1 MTPELTIVSSQA
13 TASSEMRAPQR
24 AMPDGGS
31 RLQPRLHVTLART
44 KHEVQAAGRLLESLY
59 ASRGYLVSQ
68 LDADPGSDLILL
80 AAEGSDA
87 IGTLTLRLD
96 GPLGLRADETYADEL
111 DLVRAQGRRACEFG
125 RFAVARH
132 AHSKAVIGS
141 LFGHAYEIVRER
153 RELTDVFIE
162 VNPRHAPFYR
172 RAFGFRVAA
181 DERTCPRVRAP
192 SVLLRLEVAAFEA
205 LREPLASERCS
216 RAFPRGLPLN

>member
-13 TASSEMRAPQR
+13 TASSETRAPQR
-24 AMPDGGS
+24 ATPDGS
-31 RLQPRLHVTLART
+31 RLQPRLNVTVART
-44 KHEVQAAGRLLESLY
+44 KHEVQAAARLLESLY

-68 LDADPGSDLILL
+68 FDAEPGSDLVLL

-96 GPLGLRADETYADEL
+96 GPLGLRADESYGDEL
-111 DLVRAQGRRACEFG
+111 DLARAQGRRACEFG
-125 RFAVARH
+125 RFAVARN
-132 AHSKAVIGS
+132 ARSKAVIGA

-162 VNPRHAPFYR
+162 VNPRHVPFYCR
-172 RAFGFRVAA
+172 TFGFRVAA

-205 LREPLASERCS
+205 RRDLLAGEWCN
-216 RAFPRGLPLN
+216 RASPRSLPLS